1 VVEDHLIEEIIET
14 YAPYYDTAEVVI
26 DARGGFL
33 LPGEAGAVE
42 LGAAVRMLTGAVADA
57 LPRLAPDRGYV
68 RPGSVADLVI
78 TEPERL
84 SAVREVLIA
93 GRVVERGRGL
103 W

>member
-1 VVEDHLIEEIIET
+1 
-14 YAPYYDTAEVVI
+14 
-26 DARGGFL
+26 
-33 LPGEAGAVE
+33 
-42 LGAAVRMLTGAVADA
+42 
-57 LPRLAPDRGYV
+57 
-68 RPGSVADLVI
+68 VI